1 MTIGIGPAAD
11 YGPLD
16 RAIGQLAAYDWLIFT
31 SVNGVQY
38 FMDRL
43 DRSDH
48 DLRSFKA
55 RICAIGPATR
65 QAIENL
71 HLKVDLMPKEYV
83 AESLVEAFR
92 SERLQGKRVLLPRAA
107 VARDVI
113 PTELERLGAHI
124 EVVEA
129 YRNVIPEDAAARAH
143 DIFSAAKK
151 PDWITFTSS
160 STVKNFLAM
169 AGRDV
174 LEGIRIA
181 SIGPVTSETVRE
193 HGLKVD
199 VEAKQFTMDGLV
211 DAILNAT

>member
-1 MTIGIGPAAD
+1 MIIGEVAGLHSKLAWFEKLPLFGKQIVVTRAHDQAGDFSARLRSLGAD
-11 YGPLD
+11 AIELPVISIQPPEDPGPLD
-16 RAIGQLAAYDWLIFT
+16 RAIGHLALYDWLIFT

-43 DRSDH
+43 DRSEH

-107 VARDVI
+107 VARDLI
-113 PTELERLGAHI
+113 PG
-124 EVVEA
+124 
-129 YRNVIPEDAAARAH
+129 
-143 DIFSAAKK
+143 
-151 PDWITFTSS
+151 
-160 STVKNFLAM
+160 
-169 AGRDV
+169 
-174 LEGIRIA
+174 
-181 SIGPVTSETVRE
+181 
-193 HGLKVD
+193 
-199 VEAKQFTMDGLV
+199 
-211 DAILNAT
+211 